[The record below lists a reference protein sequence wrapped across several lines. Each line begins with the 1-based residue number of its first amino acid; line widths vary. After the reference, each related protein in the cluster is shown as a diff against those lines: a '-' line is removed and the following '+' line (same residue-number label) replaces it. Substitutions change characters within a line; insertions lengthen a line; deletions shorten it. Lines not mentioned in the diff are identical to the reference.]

1 MLYILVAPISHIFGF
16 PFLSGHGLPFSAGA
30 IFDSITAHFNHI
42 LSQQYPGTHI
52 HDLRM
57 VPGENVVNL
66 VFDVAVPPECKDTA
80 PLTEQLSRAAKA
92 LDPRYRCVIHYDL
105 DFYNEQ

>member
-1 MLYILVAPISHIFGF
+1 MSSETP
-16 PFLSGHGLPFSAGA
+16 

-80 PLTEQLSRAAKA
+80 PLTEQLSHAAKA

>member
-1 MLYILVAPISHIFGF
+1 
-16 PFLSGHGLPFSAGA
+16 
-30 IFDSITAHFNHI
+30 
-42 LSQQYPGTHI
+42 
-52 HDLRM
+52 M

-105 DFYNEQ
+105 DFYSEQ